1 MNEELRSRYVR
12 DLTDDLRLV
21 GGARLELWL
30 RPLWERLAGAPVNA
44 RGVNLQGAPVKGTL
58 DGYWPDGSVSEAS
71 SDAKYFDRP
80 YTKARHDFNHVLQ
93 TAPGVR
99 VVRLFCTQLAPP
111 SVWTFYERVN
121 RSRIRPKGYELDLWD
136 GKKIAEYI
144 VDNLLTDDRYVTR
157 VGDALPNLRRIAE
170 QNAVS
175 NRLPLLSAGYR
186 GRQAEEVDLLAR
198 LTRTKSVVVSGFG
211 GIGKS
216 EFACAVALS
225 HRPNVDQVIWVD
237 GSKITAADELRSHD
251 VRLNGY
257 RLNILSLLGSS
268 KALLILDN
276 VQCDLDL
283 AQLDEACGANS
294 NVIITSQVSFGPD
307 PLQLGFLENED
318 AQAILSTGMPAQCPD
333 DILTHVMAAVEG
345 HPLVLRL
352 LNKMGVQSQNWK
364 PVVLA
369 CDHIAGAADERRQMV
384 ADRILSQHLNVLGL
398 ELSVFKWASTASVDR
413 ALFEWIAGDVGIEK
427 LERWALTARGQSD
440 AVRIHDLVFASAKRL
455 GERIHVDAESFKDRL
470 DTFLGNHVAPKRLE
484 FFKVVGRHR
493 GLIERL
499 LMEDPQPGALRYA
512 YLHSRI
518 PSELQP
524 SLLGDPE
531 ADVMKGLRGDPRIW
545 LLSVVEAIEADYRRV
560 RDLGDKDAA
569 KTTLITRLN
578 VFESLLSD
586 PRIPEDLRVIAEH
599 HKAKSVLKLARA
611 DEARAM
617 FEAIVTTHPS
627 MYPARLQLARLL
639 EADPQRA
646 KRLIFDLIDAE
657 FDMPGTVSTSVL
669 IETLSSMRRKHLKPF
684 VREMTDAYGSF
695 MAAQLKAAAC
705 LGEDQPIRAFAAIGP
720 EWSYHWPGLFLE
732 VLSEIEVGEPEE
744 AEDDDE
750 RGALGRVLSAAGKLL
765 LRQKN
770 PSEAKLRFE
779 QADKFFSNFQREP
792 SLFARVQHADV
803 LLRLHK
809 SADAA
814 TVLDAIPAAKR
825 DPFWQLR
832 RAETHLDQGELVPAR
847 ACIDAGLAI
856 AQGEYRSTF
865 LNVKSDIQY
874 LAGEPQH
881 LDTLTDAIACCEST
895 LYKAELSDKLALRT
909 ASALAS

>member
-1 MNEELRSRYVR
+1 MNEELRGRYVR
-12 DLTDDLRLV
+12 DLTFDLKQV

-30 RPLWERLAGAPVNA
+30 RPLWERLAGAQVNA

-58 DGYWPDGSVSEAS
+58 DAYWPDGSVSEAS

-80 YTKARHDFNHVLQ
+80 YTKALHDFNHALQ
-93 TAPGVR
+93 AAPGVK
-99 VVRLFCTQLAPP
+99 VVRLFCTQVAPP
-111 SVWTFYERVN
+111 SVWTFYERAN
-121 RSRIRPKGYELDLWD
+121 RSRIKPKGYELDLWD

-175 NRLPLLSAGYR
+175 NRLPSLSAGYR
-186 GRQAEEVDLLAR
+186 GRQAEEADLLAR
-198 LTRTKSVVVSGFG
+198 LARTKSVVVSGFG

-216 EFACAVALS
+216 EFACAVALR

-237 GSKITAADELRSHD
+237 GSKITAVDELRSHD

-257 RLNILSLLGSS
+257 RLNILSLLDSS

-276 VQCDLDL
+276 VQDDLGL
-283 AQLDEACGANS
+283 AQLDAACGAGS
-294 NVIITSQVSFGPD
+294 NVIVTSQVSFGPD
-307 PLQLGFLENED
+307 PLQLGFIDNED
-318 AQAILSTGMPAQCPD
+318 ARAILSAGMPAQCPD
-333 DILTHVMAAVEG
+333 DVLESVIAAVEG

-352 LNKMGVQSQNWK
+352 LNQIGVRSQRWESI
-364 PVVLA
+364 VRA
-369 CDHIAGAADERRQMV
+369 CEHIAGAADERRQTV
-384 ADRILSQHLNVLGL
+384 ADRILSQHLDVLGF
-398 ELSVFKWASTASVDR
+398 ELSVFKWACTASVDR
-413 ALFEWIAGDVGIEK
+413 VLFEWIAGDVGIEK
-427 LERWALTARGQSD
+427 LDRWALTARGQSD

-455 GERIHVDAESFKDRL
+455 GERIHVEAENLKDRL
-470 DTFLGNHVAPKRLE
+470 ENFLADHVAPKRLE
-484 FFKVVGRHR
+484 FFRVVGRHR
-493 GLIERL
+493 GLIECL
-499 LMEDPQPGALRYA
+499 LRDDPQPGALRYA

-518 PSELQP
+518 PSEFDP
-524 SLLGDPE
+524 VLLGDPE
-531 ADVMKGLRGDPRIW
+531 ADATKDLRGVPRIW

-560 RDLGDKDAA
+560 RDLGDNDAA
-569 KTTLITRLN
+569 KTTLTARLN
-578 VFESLLSD
+578 VFERLLGD
-586 PRIPEDLRVIAEH
+586 RRIPEDLRVIAEH
-599 HKAKSVLKLARA
+599 HKAKSVLKLGRA

-617 FEAIVTTHPS
+617 FEAIVTAHPS

-639 EADPQRA
+639 ETDPPRA
-646 KRLIFDLIDAE
+646 KRLIFDIIEAE
-657 FDMPGTVSTSVL
+657 RDLPGAVSTSVL
-669 IETLSSMRRKHLKPF
+669 IETLSSMRRRHLKTF
-684 VREMTDAYGSF
+684 VREMTEAYGPF

-720 EWSYHWPGLFLE
+720 EWSYHWPDLFLE

-765 LRQKN
+765 LRQAN

-792 SLFARVQHADV
+792 SPFARVQHSDV
-803 LLRLHK
+803 LLRLHRY
-809 SADAA
+809 ADAA

-832 RAETHLDQGELVPAR
+832 RAEIHLDLGELVPAR
-847 ACIDAGLAI
+847 ACIDAGLAS
-856 AQGEYRSTF
+856 AQTEYRSTF
-865 LNVKSDIQY
+865 LNLKSDIQHR
-874 LAGEPQH
+874 AGEPQH
-881 LDTLTDAIACCEST
+881 FDTLTEAIACCESPR
-895 LYKAELSDKLALRT
+895 YKAELTDKLALRT
-909 ASALAS
+909 AGASAS